1 MRIKTGQS
9 GFTLIELMVVIA
21 ITGILAGISLY
32 SYLQTRPAR
41 TLRSATRDVYS
52 VMMQAKIEAL
62 RRGESVA
69 AWFDIAN
76 NAYTLFRDNG
86 AGGGTPSNGVQDGT
100 EPTLIPATLLPAL
113 VIFDPAVGGDGVSF
127 AGDVLIFSSRG
138 LPVSPG
144 GALGAGAVGLQTS
157 NLAVQQSVI
166 VSTAGRIR
174 TQ

>member
-1 MRIKTGQS
+1 MRIKTGQN
-9 GFTLIELMVVIA
+9 GFTLIELMVAIA

-32 SYLQTRPAR
+32 SYLQSRPAR
-41 TLRSATRDVYS
+41 TLRSTTRDVYS

-69 AWFDIAN
+69 VWFNTAN
-76 NAYTLFRDNG
+76 NTYTMFRDNG
-86 AGGGTPSNGVQDGT
+86 PGTSSNGVQDGA
-100 EPTLIPATLLPAL
+100 EPTLIPATSLPPL

-138 LPVSPG
+138 IPVSPG
-144 GALGAGAVGLQTS
+144 GALGAGAVGFQTS

-166 VSTAGRIR
+166 VSTAGSIR